1 MNTKITEIENK
12 MPNVTGLLSTSDT
25 NIRKTENKIP
35 GIPGLATKA
44 ALIIVATEIEN
55 KIPVLLLLLNLTDYQ
70 K

>member
-1 MNTKITEIENK
+1 

-55 KIPVLLLLLNLTDYQ
+55 KYQ
-70 K
+70 FYYYS